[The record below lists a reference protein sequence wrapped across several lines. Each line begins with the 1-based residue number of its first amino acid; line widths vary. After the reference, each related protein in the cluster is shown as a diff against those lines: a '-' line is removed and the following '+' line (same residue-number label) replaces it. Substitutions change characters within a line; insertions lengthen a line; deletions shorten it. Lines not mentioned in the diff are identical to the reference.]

1 VKRRE
6 LIKSAAV
13 AGGVALFDIVPAR
26 ALGLQG
32 QPPPSDILN
41 LGHIGIGGRGA
52 GHLRPEAD
60 LGKPM
65 KAPLGQGGAA

>member
-1 VKRRE
+1 MKRRE
-6 LIKSAAV
+6 LIKATVGTGAAL
-13 AGGVALFDIVPAR
+13 LFDIVPAR

-52 GHLRPEAD
+52 GHLRPAAN

-65 KAPLGQGGAA
+65 KAGAACGC